1 MTKFRVEWKEGYPEC
16 DPQIVSLEELK
27 QEHWNLDAYGK
38 VHGVDV
44 ISNLC
49 DLDINESL
57 DVVGVTDKVT
67 FTRSQ

>member
-1 MTKFRVEWKEGYPEC
+1 MTKFKVEWKEGYPKC

-27 QEHWNLDAYGK
+27 QEHWNLDAYGD
-38 VHGVDV
+38 DV

-49 DLDINESL
+49 NLDINESL

>member
-1 MTKFRVEWKEGYPEC
+1 MTKFKVEWKEGYPEC

-27 QEHWNLDAYGK
+27 QEHWNLDAYGD
-38 VHGVDV
+38 DV

-49 DLDINESL
+49 NLDINESL

-67 FTRSQ
+67 FTLVGEEND

>member
-1 MTKFRVEWKEGYPEC
+1 MTKFKVEWKEGYPEC
-16 DPQIVSLEELK
+16 DTQIVSLEELK
-27 QEHWNLDAYGK
+27 QEHWNLDAYGD
-38 VHGVDV
+38 DV

>member
-1 MTKFRVEWKEGYPEC
+1 MTKFKVEWKEGYPEC

-27 QEHWNLDAYGK
+27 QEHWNLDAYG
-38 VHGVDV
+38 VDV
-44 ISNLC
+44 ISNLR

>member
-27 QEHWNLDAYGK
+27 QEHWNLYAY
-38 VHGVDV
+38 GVDV
-44 ISNLC
+44 FSNLC

>member
-1 MTKFRVEWKEGYPEC
+1 MTKFKVEWKQGYPEC

-27 QEHWNLDAYGK
+27 QEHWNLDAYGD
-38 VHGVDV
+38 DV

>member
-1 MTKFRVEWKEGYPEC
+1 MTKFKVEWKEGYPKC

-27 QEHWNLDAYGK
+27 QDHWNLDAYGD
-38 VHGVDV
+38 DV

-49 DLDINESL
+49 NLDINESL

>member
-1 MTKFRVEWKEGYPEC
+1 MTKFKVEWKEGYPKC

-27 QEHWNLDAYGK
+27 QEHWNLDAYGD
-38 VHGVDV
+38 DV

-57 DVVGVTDKVT
+57 DVVGVTDKAT
-67 FTRSQ
+67 FTRC